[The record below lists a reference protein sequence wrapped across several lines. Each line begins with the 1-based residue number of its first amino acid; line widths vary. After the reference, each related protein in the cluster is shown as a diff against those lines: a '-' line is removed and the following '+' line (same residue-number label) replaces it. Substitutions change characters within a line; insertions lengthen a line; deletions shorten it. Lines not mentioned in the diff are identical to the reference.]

1 MSANAETLMRSLV
14 LSHGPEPGEATRAAK
29 PSVERV
35 GGGPPGLLR
44 DPPDQVVV
52 EVGPTAP
59 EEIEGR
65 AHQAPV
71 LEAEGRVVPQR
82 LDGLREAAPGE
93 AVNAAEDE
101 RRLGED
107 DGADEDGLA
116 GSDRAGD
123 DTARRPRLSRIVS
136 LVEMA
141 DEDVGVEGDHRR
153 RPRRTARA
161 NLRATESSTARS
173 VAVLGSASRNSHSR
187 GTWNFASRSAA
198 KARSSSSASGSL
210 ATTNALISCPSTGSA
225 TPITAASTTRGCSR
239 SVFSISTE
247 ETFSPPRRI
256 TSRLRS
262 TK

>member
-14 LSHGPEPGEATRAAK
+14 LSHGPEPGEATRAVK

-44 DPPDQVVV
+44 DLPDQVVV

-65 AHQAPV
+65 AHQTSV

-82 LDGLREAAPGE
+82 LDGLREAASGE
-93 AVNAAEDE
+93 AVDAAEDE

-173 VAVLGSASRNSHSR
+173 MSSTLACTPAS
-187 GTWNFASRSAA
+187 TSRSQTPCADDLV
-198 KARSSSSASGSL
+198 RIGLSL
-210 ATTNALISCPSTGSA
+210 YLPRPSA
-225 TPITAASTTRGCSR
+225 TNPPW
-239 SVFSISTE
+239 
-247 ETFSPPRRI
+247 SPLTSPRPAR
-256 TSRLRS
+256 T
-262 TK
+262 

>member
-82 LDGLREAAPGE
+82 LDGSRHARDARVCARLDEPVADALRRRPGPDRPQLVAAAPVGHEPHVVTGHQPEVVPDPLRDGDLPLARDGRLDHGCFLTFVGKVRKGLRSLLPWVSREAAFP
-93 AVNAAEDE
+93 ANAP
-101 RRLGED
+101 R
-107 DGADEDGLA
+107 GACTSRPARSRSWG
-116 GSDRAGD
+116 
-123 DTARRPRLSRIVS
+123 ARRGTPTAAAPGTSP
-136 LVEMA
+136 A
-141 DEDVGVEGDHRR
+141 A
-153 RPRRTARA
+153 RPRRRA
-161 NLRATESSTARS
+161 APLPP
-173 VAVLGSASRNSHSR
+173 
-187 GTWNFASRSAA
+187 AA
-198 KARSSSSASGSL
+198 
-210 ATTNALISCPSTGSA
+210 PW
-225 TPITAASTTRGCSR
+225 
-239 SVFSISTE
+239 
-247 ETFSPPRRI
+247 PPR
-256 TSRLRS
+256 TP
-262 TK
+262 